1 MKLSLTG
8 FQDAFV
14 DALYGVESAPMAQL
28 SEQPGFSVYRNTVMK
43 GCIDALSANF
53 PTIERLVGSEWF
65 RAAAAIHVN
74 ASPPSDARLLNYG
87 EAFPAF
93 LDDFEHA
100 QQMPYLGNVARLDR
114 CWSQVHVALDEP
126 SIDLAALGTV
136 APDDMG
142 RLLLTPRAAATWRW
156 FVDQPAYTLWRIN
169 REQLEMPENLDWIG
183 EGALLIR
190 SAGRVTWQAV
200 SAADCLFLDACVAG
214 LPLEQAAERAM
225 ELNPALDISDLL
237 TRLVTAD
244 VFASAVVEPR

>member
-14 DALYGVESAPMAQL
+14 DALYGVESAAMAQL

-65 RAAAAIHVN
+65 RAAAAIHVT
-74 ASPPSDARLLNYG
+74 ASPPGDARLLNYG

-93 LDDFEHA
+93 LDAFEHA

-142 RLLLTPRAAATWRW
+142 RLLLKPRAAATWRW
-156 FVDQPAYTLWRIN
+156 FADQPAYTLWRIN

-200 SAADCLFLDACVAG
+200 SATDCLFLDACVAG
-214 LPLEQAAERAM
+214 LPLEQAAERAL

-244 VFASAVVEPR
+244 VFVSAVVEPR